1 MGRYNYKAP
10 SDAAPWERQS
20 GESPQAWKAFQAYR
34 DLGQDRTIR
43 AAAEKIGR
51 GKSTLDK
58 YSMDFA
64 WADRAAAWDREQD
77 RQVQKA
83 QLAAIRKMRRDHADL
98 GASMLIKAAKALKR
112 IPEDEIKAVDISRMV
127 EVGSKLER
135 IARGDVGE
143 VVEEREGESLPPVT
157 FYMPSNSR
165 GDDGGTTE

>member
-1 MGRYNYKAP
+1 MTVGGRVYRAP
-10 SDAAPWERQS
+10 GDRKPWERQD
-20 GESPQAWKAFQAYR
+20 GEGPKAWEAFQTFR
-34 DLGQDRTIR
+34 DMGLERTLPR
-43 AAAEKIGR
+43 ACEAL
-51 GKSTLDK
+51 GKSRGTIAK
-58 YSMDFA
+58 WSMDNR
-64 WADRAAAWDREQD
+64 WSERAEAWDREQD

-112 IPEDEIKAVDISRMV
+112 LPEDEIKAVDIFRMV

-157 FYMPSNSR
+157 FYIPDNGR
-165 GDDGGTTE
+165 QDTE